1 MGRKQAVIDLRA
13 RLIARFG
20 EDAEDLVDQEI
31 ASMLRSRPRLQ
42 VQDLDQL
49 QSTLAHA
56 LVPRSR
62 PASLLPSYPK
72 PITADLNQSI
82 PLITQLTPVT
92 SGKRQVP
99 GASPTALFPKLDGI
113 TVNLQPSPQAHRD
126 LSPLDL
132 GLPEKER
139 FNELRRHTKRWDER
153 REDQWGQVLQ
163 WDAAKYQQEE
173 TARKL
178 ARERVKVW
186 YREELNSQVRLK
198 EQTQANIV
206 PVETATGLIFP
217 PNRVEKSPIPRLNPT
232 LEELLAQQ
240 KEEMLLSKRVK
251 EQEKQLL
258 EDIISRERQ
267 EKATKDL
274 SRRCQ
279 LQTLK
284 DHQMQTAS
292 ERLQARKARQAVSR
306 ERDRLRLEQDREFDM
321 DSLRKQN
328 AIKRIMIREVF
339 EENRKYA
346 FESNREERVGMSPAS
361 AQIVERNK
369 PGKRALQEK
378 TAAELDKQVQEQ
390 AQRGQAW
397 HQLQQEQ
404 AALWAKEQARDI
416 ATLKEKQT
424 TRRELQKQLR
434 AQLDSQVEEK
444 AQRLQA
450 NSQFSQ
456 LEQQIN
462 RELLQAVAGCK

>member
-1 MGRKQAVIDLRA
+1 M
-13 RLIARFG
+13 
-20 EDAEDLVDQEI
+20 
-31 ASMLRSRPRLQ
+31 
-42 VQDLDQL
+42 
-49 QSTLAHA
+49 
-56 LVPRSR
+56 
-62 PASLLPSYPK
+62 
-72 PITADLNQSI
+72 
-82 PLITQLTPVT
+82 TQLTPVT
-92 SGKRQVP
+92 SGKRQLP
-99 GASPTALFPKLDGI
+99 GASPTAIFPKLDGV

-126 LSPLDL
+126 LSPLDF

-139 FNELRRHTKRWDER
+139 FNELRRHTKRWDEK
-153 REDQWGQVLQ
+153 REDQWGHVLQ
-163 WDAAKYQQEE
+163 WDAAKYHQEE

-186 YREELNSQVRLK
+186 YREELNSQVKLK
-198 EQTQANIV
+198 EQANANVV
-206 PVETATGLIFP
+206 PGDTATGLIFP
-217 PNRVEKSPIPRLNPT
+217 SNRVEKTPIPRISPA
-232 LEELLAQQ
+232 LEELLSQQ
-240 KEEMLLSKRVK
+240 KEEMLLSKRHK

-258 EDIISRERQ
+258 EDILARERQ
-267 EKATKDL
+267 EKAAKDL

-328 AIKRIMIREVF
+328 AIKRGMIREVF
-339 EENRKYA
+339 EENRKYV
-346 FESNREERVGMSPAS
+346 FESNREERVGMSPVS
-361 AQIVERNK
+361 ARLVERNK
-369 PGKRALQEK
+369 AADKRALQEK

-390 AQRGQAW
+390 AQRDQAW

-404 AALWAKEQARDI
+404 AALWAKEQAQDI
-416 ATLKEKQT
+416 ATLREKQNA
-424 TRRELQKQLR
+424 RREVQKQLR